1 MALEQ
6 YREAARTAILIAW
19 EEQANGNYR
28 NAHNVLFHMYSGM
41 VEKLLSTNLFLFF
54 GWSIEYMCI

>member
-1 MALEQ
+1 MQEAKYLFRLYMALGQ

-19 EEQANGNYR
+19 EEQAGGNYR

-41 VEKLLSTNLFLFF
+41 
-54 GWSIEYMCI
+54 IHH

>member
-6 YREAARTAILIAW
+6 YSEAARTAILIAW

-28 NAHNVLFHMYSGM
+28 NAHDVLFHMYSGM
-41 VEKLLSTNLFLFF
+41 VYIIPFNCCLPVFHSLA
-54 GWSIEYMCI
+54 YQ